1 MNKAHMLDDLV
12 LKVEYNEDQQSRIE
26 SLQTLIKLDLL
37 NTDNINFLEDLAI
50 GDTNIDIRRLAL
62 NFLVNQFHEKVG
74 LLIEWILQ
82 FERSPRIITTVTGIL
97 SQRNQDLLKMHIIK
111 FLDEKVKDK
120 INLSLKNYNKE
131 LSKWFEYKPL
141 DSLSSKELIN
151 IYLNYKFI
159 VNLEKQFKF
168 SKNLNSRMLTYILKE
183 GLIVELRIW
192 GLNLEKV
199 SDIDGIEILNALR
212 LLDLS
217 GNNLREI
224 DGLKTLTSLEILKF
238 GDLNYSTGNQ
248 ITEIKGLTLLK
259 NLRILNLSNNYIKE
273 IKGLDNLI
281 DLKRLYLVNNSIKEI
296 KGLDTLQNLIY
307 LNLEKNYI
315 TQIQGLNKLILLE
328 ILVLG
333 KNSIVKVSNIQDL
346 PNIKEVR
353 IHDNPISEIEPVEFK
368 NKIELKLYSSEIE
381 RMDWLNSITGI
392 KIKSVE
398 TVKPTEYVSRYL
410 Q

>member
-1 MNKAHMLDDLV
+1 MLDDLV
-12 LKVEYNEDQQSRIE
+12 LKVEYNEDQKSRIE
-26 SLQTLIKLDLL
+26 SLQTLIELDLL
-37 NTDNINFLEDLAI
+37 NTDHINFLEDLAI

-62 NFLVNQFHEKVG
+62 NFLINQFHEKVG

-111 FLDEKVKDK
+111 FLDEKVKDNR
-120 INLSLKNYNKE
+120 NLSLKNYNKE

>member
-1 MNKAHMLDDLV
+1 MNKAHMVDDLV

-26 SLQTLIKLDLL
+26 SLQTLIELDLL
-37 NTDNINFLEDLAI
+37 NTNHINFLEDLAI
-50 GDTNIDIRRLAL
+50 ADTNIAIKRLAL
-62 NFLVNQFHEKVG
+62 NFLINRFHEKVG

-82 FERSPRIITTVTGIL
+82 FEKSPRIVSTVTEIL
-97 SQRNQDLLKMHIIK
+97 SKRNQDLLKMHIIK
-111 FLDEKVKDK
+111 FLEEKVKDNR
-120 INLSLKNYNKE
+120 NLSLKNYNKE
-131 LSKWFEYKPL
+131 LSKCFEYKPL
-141 DSLSSKELIN
+141 YSLSSKELIN
-151 IYLNYKFI
+151 IYLHYKFI
-159 VNLEKQFKF
+159 VYLEKQFKF

-199 SDIDGIEILNALR
+199 SDIDGIEILNTLR
-212 LLDLS
+212 VLDLS

-224 DGLKTLTSLEILKF
+224 DGLEPLLSLELLKF
-238 GDLNYSTGNQ
+238 GDLSYSTGNQ

-281 DLKRLYLVNNSIKEI
+281 NLKRLYMVNNSIKEI
-296 KGLDTLQNLIY
+296 KGLDRLQNLLY
-307 LNLEKNYI
+307 LNLEKNAI
-315 TQIQGLNKLILLE
+315 TQIQNLNKLILLE

-333 KNSIVKVSNIQDL
+333 KNSIVKVNNLQDL
-346 PNIKEVR
+346 PNLKEIR
-353 IHDNPISEIEPVEFK
+353 IHENPLSEVEPVEFK
-368 NKIELKLYSSEIE
+368 NKIELKMYSSEIE
-381 RMDWLNSITGI
+381 QMDWLKSITGI

>member
-1 MNKAHMLDDLV
+1 MLDDLV
-12 LKVEYNEDQQSRIE
+12 LKVEYNKDQQSRIE
-26 SLQTLIKLDLL
+26 ILQTLIELDLL

-62 NFLVNQFHEKVG
+62 SFLVNQFYEKVG

-97 SQRNQDLLKMHIIK
+97 SQRNQDLLKMHVIK

-120 INLSLKNYNKE
+120 RNFSLKNYNEE

-159 VNLEKQFKF
+159 VNLERQFRF
-168 SKNLNSRMLTYILKE
+168 SKNLNSRMLMYKIKE

-199 SDIDGIEILNALR
+199 NDLDGIEILNALR
-212 LLDLS
+212 VLDLS

-224 DGLKTLTSLEILKF
+224 DGLENLTSLEILKF

-281 DLKRLYLVNNSIKEI
+281 NLKRLYLVNNSIKEI

-315 TQIQGLNKLILLE
+315 TQIQSLNKLILLE

-333 KNSIVKVSNIQDL
+333 KNSIVKVNNIQDL
-346 PNIKEVR
+346 PNLKEIR
-353 IHDNPISEIEPVEFK
+353 IHDNPLSKIEPVEFK
-368 NKIELKLYSSEIE
+368 NEIELKMYSSEIE
-381 RMDWLNSITGI
+381 QMDWLNSITGI

-398 TVKPTEYVSRYL
+398 IVKPTEYLSRYL

>member
-1 MNKAHMLDDLV
+1 MNKAHILDDLV
-12 LKVEYNEDQQSRIE
+12 LKLEYNKDQQSRIE
-26 SLQTLIKLDLL
+26 SLQTLIELDLL
-37 NTDNINFLEDLAI
+37 NTDHINFLEDLAI
-50 GDTNIDIRRLAL
+50 GDTNINIKRLAL
-62 NFLVNQFHEKVG
+62 NILINQFHEKVG

-82 FERSPRIITTVTGIL
+82 FEQSPRILTTVTGRL
-97 SQRNQDLLKMHIIK
+97 SKKNQDLLKLQIIK
-111 FLDEKVKDK
+111 FLDEKVKDNR
-120 INLSLKNYNKE
+120 NLSLKNYNKE

-183 GLIVELRIW
+183 GLIVELRMW

-212 LLDLS
+212 VLDLS

-224 DGLKTLTSLEILKF
+224 DGLETITSLEILKF

-259 NLRILNLSNNYIKE
+259 NLRVLNLSNNYIKE

-281 DLKRLYLVNNSIKEI
+281 NLKRLYLVNNSIKEI

-307 LNLEKNYI
+307 LNLEKNSI
-315 TQIQGLNKLILLE
+315 TQIQRLKELILLE

-346 PNIKEVR
+346 HNLREIR
-353 IHDNPISEIEPVEFK
+353 IQGNPISEIEPVEFK
-368 NKIELKLYSSEIE
+368 NEIEIKLYSSEIE

>member
-1 MNKAHMLDDLV
+1 MLDDLV
-12 LKVEYNEDQQSRIE
+12 VKVEYNEDQQSRIE

-37 NTDNINFLEDLAI
+37 NNDDINFLEDLAI

-62 NFLVNQFHEKVG
+62 EFLVNQFHEEVG

-82 FERSPRIITTVTGIL
+82 FERSPRIIATVTEIL
-97 SQRNQDLLKMHIIK
+97 SQRNQDLLKMHIMK
-111 FLDEKVKDK
+111 FLDEKVKDN
-120 INLSLKNYNKE
+120 INLILKNYNKE
-131 LSKWFEYKPL
+131 LSKLFEYKPL

-159 VNLEKQFKF
+159 VNLERQFRF
-168 SKNLNSRMLTYILKE
+168 SKNRNSRLLTYIIKE

-224 DGLKTLTSLEILKF
+224 DGLETLTSLEILKF

-248 ITEIKGLTLLK
+248 IIKIKGLTLLK

-273 IKGLDNLI
+273 IKGLDDLI
-281 DLKRLYLVNNSIKEI
+281 NLKRLYLVNNSIKEI